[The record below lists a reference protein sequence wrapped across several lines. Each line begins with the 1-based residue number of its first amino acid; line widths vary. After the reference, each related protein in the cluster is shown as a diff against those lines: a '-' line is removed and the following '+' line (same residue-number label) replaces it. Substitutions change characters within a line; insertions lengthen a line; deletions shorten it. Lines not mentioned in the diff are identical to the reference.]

1 MLQNT
6 ASQAHV
12 TVFLV
17 LLKAVFLEAR
27 FRSPLPPQTP
37 PSPLVARGGQG
48 RFRGRLRMAI
58 RLARIRPYQRYDH
71 FCQIRGSVTFTVSE
85 LWSLLPFWSSHESD
99 GTKSLPPLRSGRNFA
114 SEWSRKF
121 GKSPVYFFTN
131 LLPLSIKICLG

>member
-1 MLQNT
+1 
-6 ASQAHV
+6 
-12 TVFLV
+12 
-17 LLKAVFLEAR
+17 
-27 FRSPLPPQTP
+27 
-37 PSPLVARGGQG
+37 
-48 RFRGRLRMAI
+48 MAI

-121 GKSPVYFFTN
+121 GKSPVYFFYKLAAAFDQNFEEVQGHEEIELVFFRINSMRYAAVSSSITSKTMDLVN
-131 LLPLSIKICLG
+131 PPGHGQKTPKPL